1 MVADAPRT
9 PFSSLAEGYERI
21 AVPAM
26 FIPAARNL
34 LEIAALE
41 PGECVLDVACGTGT
55 VARLAA
61 PLVGETGHV
70 TGLDLNEAMLAVARA
85 QTMSGGAP
93 IEWRQG
99 NAMSLP
105 FPDAVFDAVLCQNGL
120 QFVPDRTLA
129 LREMLRVLRPD
140 RRLVLNVIAR
150 EAASQAVEAS
160 VERFLG
166 PDAVAFFHEPFV
178 LSDIDALRQLFDGV
192 GFRSV
197 DITREAITA
206 SSPSADYFLDFTL
219 RLRLASALARL
230 SPEQNSAL
238 IADAYAQLA
247 PYIRDGGLVFPIEML
262 VVVAR
267 S

>member
-99 NAMSLP
+99 NAMS
-105 FPDAVFDAVLCQNGL
+105 
-120 QFVPDRTLA
+120 
-129 LREMLRVLRPD
+129 
-140 RRLVLNVIAR
+140 
-150 EAASQAVEAS
+150 
-160 VERFLG
+160 
-166 PDAVAFFHEPFV
+166 
-178 LSDIDALRQLFDGV
+178 
-192 GFRSV
+192 
-197 DITREAITA
+197 
-206 SSPSADYFLDFTL
+206 SPSRMPCSVKTACSLCRIGLWRFAKCCACCD
-219 RLRLASALARL
+219 
-230 SPEQNSAL
+230 P
-238 IADAYAQLA
+238 I
-247 PYIRDGGLVFPIEML
+247 GGWC
-262 VVVAR
+262 
-267 S
+267 